1 MKSEIRA
8 GRPWRIAATMR
19 TLRRMS
25 RSEIDPLYARLL
37 EHHKLLLDAS
47 RAEYEREHGPVPH
60 AGAFLQLLI
69 NDKAFAWLQP
79 FTGLLVDIDDPKL
92 TPDVATARAK
102 VERLFSPETPAFHPR
117 HLEVVAS
124 TPEAA
129 RSHEQ
134 TMQMLASLDADR

>member
-1 MKSEIRA
+1 
-8 GRPWRIAATMR
+8 MR
-19 TLRRMS
+19 TLGRMS
-25 RSEIDPLYARLL
+25 RSEINNLYARLL
-37 EHHKLLLDAS
+37 EHHKLLLEAT

-60 AGAFLQLLI
+60 PGALLQLVI
-69 NDKAFAWLQP
+69 NDAAFAWLQP

-117 HLEVVAS
+117 YRELVE
-124 TPEAA
+124 TLPDAA

-134 TMQMLASLDADR
+134 TMQTLASLGQPQ